1 MSDREKDTSADM
13 SVELGQETPSES
25 QELREEEIQAIPGGW
40 SPGPPVPDPPSLPG
54 GPEGHSW
61 AVCWE
66 PGSRYSAPV
75 KDPLAQDQ
83 YDCKV
88 GVVVVKEGKR
98 EKEVGG
104 VMEAAAESLFK
115 SLEQIPDPRRARG
128 VRHPFQAIV
137 RLTLLGLVSGQTTMA
152 HIALFGKLHWPEL
165 KEPLGFVRESAPHAT
180 TISRVLAGVPFERLM
195 P

>member
-1 MSDREKDTSADM
+1 
-13 SVELGQETPSES
+13 
-25 QELREEEIQAIPGGW
+25 
-40 SPGPPVPDPPSLPG
+40 
-54 GPEGHSW
+54 
-61 AVCWE
+61 
-66 PGSRYSAPV
+66 
-75 KDPLAQDQ
+75 
-83 YDCKV
+83 
-88 GVVVVKEGKR
+88 
-98 EKEVGG
+98 
-104 VMEAAAESLFK
+104 MEAAAESLFK

-128 VRHPFQAIV
+128 VRHPFQAIL